1 MLFQAEHGP
10 DSQVVLVIS
19 GDGVDIKAIE
29 EEVKKQCDSLPR
41 GDFASKALS
50 HSFTVFARDMVEVC
64 PSILILICLSPSL
77 GNQFMRITGIT
88 SYMGKSI
95 VVSDQGHCSY
105 ASQMLNYPWSFQSLA
120 SSRVSEFA

>member
-19 GDGVDIKAIE
+19 GDDVDIKAIE
-29 EEVKKQCDSLPR
+29 EEVQKQCDSLPR

-77 GNQFMRITGIT
+77 ENQFMCITGIT
-88 SYMGKSI
+88 NYMGKSI
-95 VVSDQGHCSY
+95 AVSDQGRSHS
-105 ASQMLNYPWSFQSLA
+105 SQMLNYPWSFQSLA